1 MIMKEIWKDIPGYEM
16 YQAGNMGRIRNT
28 NYHRQGITVVLRDR
42 LNNKGYPI
50 INIYNHGKMRT
61 FSVHYLVW
69 IAFNGPVPPGMQIN
83 HIDENP
89 RNCRLDNL
97 NLMTPKENTNWG
109 TRNERA
115 AKSISKAMKNG
126 PLSKPVGQYSMDG
139 ELIKVFPSVAEVERQ
154 TGFKSQNIW
163 RCCAGIRPTSH
174 DYKWKYV

>member
-1 MIMKEIWKDIPGYEM
+1 MNEIWKDIPGYEGK
-16 YQAGNMGRIRNT
+16 YQTSNMGRIRSL
-28 NYHRQGITVVLRDR
+28 NYHRQGITVVLKTR

-50 INIYNHGKMRT
+50 VNLYKFNKMTT

-69 IAFNGPVPPGMQIN
+69 ISFNGPVPDGLEIN

-89 RNCRLDNL
+89 RNSCLENL
-97 NLMTPKENTNWG
+97 NLLTHKENTNWG

-115 AKSISKAMKNG
+115 GKSISKLMKNG